1 MTTQTE
7 PRIIARL
14 YYDHGQSQRAFSDR
28 LLDAAVFAMSR
39 SIPDQF
45 RPQGWKQIQA
55 GPGTGK
61 GSHRMFDHDEV
72 ADLGRQGIPA
82 SKIAERIGSSG
93 FTVRKILKAAG
104 ITPAQP
110 PKPPKPTVT
119 YDQTT
124 VAILVA
130 KRRQGLSYRNCGT
143 AAKVSHEGARQ
154 VLKGLGM

>member
-14 YYDHGQSQRAFSDR
+14 YYDHGQQQRAFSDK

-45 RPQGWKQIQA
+45 RPQGWKQTEA

-72 ADLGRQGIPA
+72 ADLGRQGLTTTQ
-82 SKIAERIGSSG
+82 IAQRIGSSG

-104 ITPAQP
+104 ITPAQ
-110 PKPPKPTVT
+110 PPKPTVT

-130 KRRQGLSYRNCGT
+130 KRRQGLSYRCCSK

>member
-14 YYDHGQSQRAFSDR
+14 YYDHGQPQRAFSDK

-61 GSHRMFDHDEV
+61 GSHRLLDYDAIIAM
-72 ADLGRQGIPA
+72 GREGLTTSQIVD
-82 SKIAERIGSSG
+82 RIGSSPSHI
-93 FTVRKILKAAG
+93 RRILSDAG
-104 ITPAQP
+104 IAATL
-110 PKPPKPTVT
+110 PPKPTVT

-130 KRRQGLSYRNCGT
+130 KRRQGLSYRCCSK

>member
-1 MTTQTE
+1 MTAQTE

-14 YYDHGQSQRAFSDR
+14 YYDHGQPQRAFSDR
-28 LLDAAVFAMSR
+28 LLDAAAFAMSR
-39 SIPDQF
+39 SVPDEF
-45 RPQGWKQIQA
+45 RPRGWKQIQA

-61 GSHRMFDHDEV
+61 GSHRMFDYDEV
-72 ADLGRQGIPA
+72 IALGRQGLTTAQIA
-82 SKIAERIGSSG
+82 AKIGATG
-93 FTVRKILKAAG
+93 FTVLKILKEVG
-104 ITPAQP
+104 ITPP
-110 PKPPKPTVT
+110 RPTKPTVT

-130 KRRQGLSYRNCGT
+130 KRRQGLSYRDCSK